1 MDADPTPP
9 SERSM
14 SVRMKNYLSHFNLQ
28 CCRFLY
34 WSLLALALS
43 SCRGASIRDPLIV
56 SLTPDRDI
64 VVVDGQSVQF
74 TVAVVDAAKIDRFS
88 WSRFPALGTDEP
100 LSVLRTATVSIPF
113 SLKDDGAS
121 ISVIASATDGQID
134 SAAIKPIKVI
144 QKMA

>member
-1 MDADPTPP
+1 
-9 SERSM
+9 M
-14 SVRMKNYLSHFNLQ
+14 SGHLKNYLSKFKL
-28 CCRFLY
+28 RFFQFLC
-34 WSLLALALS
+34 WPLLALALS
-43 SCRGASIRDPLIV
+43 SCMGASTRDPLIV

-113 SLKDDGAS
+113 SLRDDGTS
-121 ISVIASATDGQID
+121 ISVIVSATDGQID
-134 SAAIKPIKVI
+134 SATTKPIKVI
-144 QKMA
+144 SK